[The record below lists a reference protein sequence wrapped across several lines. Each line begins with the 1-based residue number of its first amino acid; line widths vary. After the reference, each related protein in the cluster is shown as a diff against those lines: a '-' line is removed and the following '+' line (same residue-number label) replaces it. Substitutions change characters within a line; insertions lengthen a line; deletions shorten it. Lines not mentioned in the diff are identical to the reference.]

1 MPNRDAIGEVKHFS
15 GPSTFHFT
23 GHPPCQEELLLIE
36 QLGDTAA
43 FRGFVST
50 LLSFQ
55 PGFVLL
61 PRAQTTPHLVALSG
75 KHPGTISVS
84 SDKASFPTA
93 SSGSAQPFRIWCS
106 NTQDSNAGLWETA
119 GQAEKAQGTGSVE
132 PSLETRRGVKRWGGL
147 ALLDLC
153 PARPL
158 LQLHCFLPLSGNL
171 R

>member
-1 MPNRDAIGEVKHFS
+1 MGHNNLQARPWRLFWGPQGRGAAPLYQLLEPEGQVMHSPSLEPHAKHRDAIGEVKHFS
-15 GPSTFHFT
+15 SPSTFHFT

-84 SDKASFPTA
+84 VDKASLPTA
-93 SSGSAQPFRIWCS
+93 SSGSAQPFRIWC
-106 NTQDSNAGLWETA
+106 
-119 GQAEKAQGTGSVE
+119 
-132 PSLETRRGVKRWGGL
+132 
-147 ALLDLC
+147 
-153 PARPL
+153 
-158 LQLHCFLPLSGNL
+158 
-171 R
+171 